1 MKKVELADK
10 VHKLNKKKKKEDNP
24 VETTKNKSKNEKDIV
39 SLSSKSTSHLS
50 KPKAQ
55 KNSPDAD
62 IRMEMVK
69 KYKKDINKGTYE
81 VKTNEIAE
89 KIIQKYKEQ
98 TFHKSF
104 P

>member
-10 VHKLNKKKKKEDNP
+10 LHKLNHGKQKEDNP

-55 KNSPDAD
+55 KNSPDTD

-69 KYKKDINKGTYE
+69 NTR
-81 VKTNEIAE
+81 KT
-89 KIIQKYKEQ
+89 
-98 TFHKSF
+98 
-104 P
+104 

>member
-1 MKKVELADK
+1 MDAIENFAADVAHEIK
-10 VHKLNKKKKKEDNP
+10 NPLTSLKSAVDVANNTNNKKQ
-24 VETTKNKSKNEKDIV
+24 
-39 SLSSKSTSHLS
+39 L
-50 KPKAQ
+50 
-55 KNSPDAD
+55 
-62 IRMEMVK
+62 
-69 KYKKDINKGTYE
+69 NKGTYE